1 MIDSSRLHFSGFKMS
16 IRDERKQQSR
26 QALLDAALRL
36 STSGRSFSSIS
47 LREVAREVGLVPTAF
62 YRHFQD
68 MDELGQELVDQV
80 ALYLKTVLHQLGQG
94 LAHPDAKAET
104 SMELFFEAI
113 DLNTQPWIFMIAE
126 RWGGSEVVRRA
137 IAREI
142 EFLNSDLANDLQ
154 KFEIV
159 QNFHQADDL
168 KMLSNILINLCFTWA
183 MSWIS
188 LGRQYSGMELELQKL
203 VLKKQSITQIRL
215 IFKGILN
222 WNNTEA

>member
-1 MIDSSRLHFSGFKMS
+1 MS

-26 QALLDAALRL
+26 QALLDAALSL

-80 ALYLKTVLHQLGQG
+80 ALYLKNVLHQLGKG
-94 LAHPDAKAET
+94 LAHHEAKTKT
-104 SMELFFEAI
+104 SMALFFAAVDESP
-113 DLNTQPWIFMIAE
+113 QQWIFMIAE
-126 RWGGSEVVRRA
+126 RWGGSEVVRQA

-142 EFLNSDLANDLQ
+142 AFLNDDLANDLK
-154 KFEIV
+154 KFNIIDNPLN
-159 QNFHQADDL
+159 QDNL
-168 KMLSNILINLCFTWA
+168 KAITTILINLSFTWA

-188 LGRQYSGMELELQKL
+188 LLRQYSGIELELQKM
-203 VLKKQSITQIRL
+203 VLQKQAVTQVHL
-215 IFKGILN
+215 IFKGIEN
-222 WNNTEA
+222 WESPPDLSTT

>member
-1 MIDSSRLHFSGFKMS
+1 MS

-26 QALLDAALRL
+26 QALLDAALSL

-80 ALYLKTVLHQLGQG
+80 ALYLKNVMHQLGQG
-94 LAHPDAKAET
+94 LAQAEANPEM
-104 SMELFFEAI
+104 SIELFFNAV
-113 DLNTQPWIFMIAE
+113 DQNPTPWIFMIAE
-126 RWGGSEVVRRA
+126 RWGGSEMVRRA

-142 EFLNSDLANDLQ
+142 DFLNIDLAEDLR

-159 QNFHQADDL
+159 QNFDHGDDL
-168 KMLSNILINLCFTWA
+168 KVLANILINLCFTWA

-203 VLKKQSITQIRL
+203 VLKKQSITQIKL
-215 IFKGILN
+215 IFKGISN
-222 WNNTEA
+222 WSNSEMNR